1 MFWLVAFLLAFGPAM
16 IAQLRGHRAAG
27 AIILLDIG
35 AVVAALY
42 GFMVPGGTP
51 LMLVPIAAW
60 FGAFFW
66 SSGKAVR

>member
-1 MFWLVAFLLAFGPAM
+1 MVWLVAFGLAFGPAM

-35 AVVAALY
+35 ALVGGVY

-51 LMLVPIAAW
+51 LMIVPITAW
-60 FGAFFW
+60 LGAFLW
-66 SSGKAVR
+66 SLGR